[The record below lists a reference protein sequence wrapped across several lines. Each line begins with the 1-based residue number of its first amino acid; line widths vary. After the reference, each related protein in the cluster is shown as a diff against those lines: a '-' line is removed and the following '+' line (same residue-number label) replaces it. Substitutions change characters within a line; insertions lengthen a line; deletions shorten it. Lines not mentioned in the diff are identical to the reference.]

1 MSIRRLWDG
10 DRGGGVRV
18 CVCVGGGGGRWCE
31 KRNDNGRLI
40 TMNILNFLMYQAA
53 FFNVYY
59 AFDSRRIL
67 LTL

>member
-10 DRGGGVRV
+10 DRGGGV
-18 CVCVGGGGGRWCE
+18 CVCGGGGGWWEGEERH
-31 KRNDNGRLI
+31 DNGRLI
-40 TMNILNFLMYQAA
+40 ALNILNFLIYQAVV
-53 FFNVYY
+53 FNVYY

>member
-10 DRGGGVRV
+10 DRGGGV
-18 CVCVGGGGGRWCE
+18 CVWGGGGGWE
-31 KRNDNGRLI
+31 GEEINDNGRLI
-40 TMNILNFLMYQAA
+40 ALNILNFLIYQAVV
-53 FFNVYY
+53 FNVYY

>member
-10 DRGGGVRV
+10 DRGGGV
-18 CVCVGGGGGRWCE
+18 CVGGFGAGGWGGE
-31 KRNDNGRLI
+31 ERNDNGRLI
-40 TMNILNFLMYQAA
+40 TMNILNFLIYQAA
-53 FFNVYY
+53 VFNVYY